1 MAQVGVVLDAPRPVG
16 AGGPQ
21 LVGVHGRVG
30 LDLGHARRQLEQGP
44 LRRPAGPD
52 PADALPGDGHQMV
65 GEDGPLLGGQL
76 AEREL
81 TIGELA
87 TPFSMSFAG
96 ASKHVR
102 VLENAGLVTR
112 EIRGRTHLCR
122 LQAARLAEAD
132 AWLRRY
138 ERFWSEKLDA
148 LESLLLAE
156 DAAKANK
163 MNKKVKE

>member
-1 MAQVGVVLDAPRPVG
+1 MLNHMVEQHAHLDAVF
-16 AGGPQ
+16 
-21 LVGVHGRVG
+21 
-30 LDLGHARRQLEQGP
+30 HALADPTRRAML
-44 LRRPAGPD
+44 
-52 PADALPGDGHQMV
+52 
-65 GEDGPLLGGQL
+65 GQL

-112 EIRGRTHLCR
+112 TIRGRTHLCR

-138 ERFWSEKLDA
+138 ERFWNEKLDA
-148 LESLLLAE
+148 LESLLRRGRRGKSQE
-156 DAAKANK
+156 KQRRC
-163 MNKKVKE
+163 KE

>member
-1 MAQVGVVLDAPRPVG
+1 MLNHMVEHSAHLDVVFHALADPTRRAM
-16 AGGPQ
+16 
-21 LVGVHGRVG
+21 
-30 LDLGHARRQLEQGP
+30 LGH
-44 LRRPAGPD
+44 
-52 PADALPGDGHQMV
+52 
-65 GEDGPLLGGQL
+65 L

-112 EIRGRTHLCR
+112 TIQGRTHLCR
-122 LQAARLAEAD
+122 LQAALLAEAN

-138 ERFWSEKLDA
+138 ERFWNEKLDTLEA
-148 LESLLLAE
+148 LLRAE
-156 DAAKANK
+156 DKAKANK
-163 MNKKVKE
+163 AKE

>member
-1 MAQVGVVLDAPRPVG
+1 MVEYFSHLDAVFHALADPTRR
-16 AGGPQ
+16 AM
-21 LVGVHGRVG
+21 
-30 LDLGHARRQLEQGP
+30 LGH
-44 LRRPAGPD
+44 
-52 PADALPGDGHQMV
+52 
-65 GEDGPLLGGQL
+65 L

-112 EIRGRTHLCR
+112 TIRGRTHLCR

-138 ERFWSEKLDA
+138 ERFWNEKLDT
-148 LESLLLAE
+148 LESLLRAE
-156 DAAKANK
+156 DEAKASK
-163 MNKKVKE
+163 